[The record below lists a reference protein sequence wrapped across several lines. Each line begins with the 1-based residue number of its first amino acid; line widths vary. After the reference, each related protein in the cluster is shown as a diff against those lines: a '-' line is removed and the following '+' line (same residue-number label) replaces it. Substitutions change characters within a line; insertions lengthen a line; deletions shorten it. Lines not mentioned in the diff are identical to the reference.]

1 MAENQD
7 DLQENQAESVQ
18 PDTPVSGKKKSPD
31 WKGINTVIFI
41 LNIIFP
47 FGLFTLIAV
56 FGIAEKLLLIVIAT
70 NLLLGIVYRI
80 YSRINKLQSLLIPLR
95 GIAIASV
102 ILFYLPVFVMGNRTQ
117 KWLYPVKRYIYTEG
131 VSGYGEVLPK
141 TLPKQCESYF
151 FVTQMAFIA
160 QDYHPSSYLAFYT
173 DTATMQMYAD
183 SFGGTKTETQSLE
196 EFNEADREIIISYSP
211 ADYPNCPVE
220 IPGHVISM
228 IKPTE
233 DLHGAVIYTRQ
244 DTYYHRGLIL
254 DYDSGY
260 VIFWT

>member
-7 DLQENQAESVQ
+7 NLQANQAESVQ
-18 PDTPVSGKKKSPD
+18 PDMPVSQKKKSPD
-31 WKGINTVIFI
+31 WKGINTAILV

-56 FGIAEKLLLIVIAT
+56 FGIAERLLLIVIVA

-80 YSRINKLQSLLIPLR
+80 YSRTNKLQSLLLPMR
-95 GIAIASV
+95 VIAVASV

-117 KWLYPVKRYIYTEG
+117 KCLYPVKRYIYTEG

-141 TLPKQCESYF
+141 ALPKQCEGYF
-151 FVTQMAFIA
+151 FITQMAFIA

-183 SFGGTKTETQSLE
+183 SFGGTKTETYRFE
-196 EFNEADREIIISYSP
+196 ELDEETQQKYADSK
-211 ADYPNCPVE
+211 YPNCPIE
-220 IPGHVISM
+220 IPGHVISR
-228 IKPTE
+228 IKPAE

-244 DTYYHRGLIL
+244 DTYYDRGLIL